1 MFLRCSRRVK
11 DGKTHEYWNV
21 VENRRL
27 ADGRV
32 AQRQVLYL
40 GEINASQR
48 EVWRKSVEV
57 HTHGA
62 RRQVALFPAGSMP
75 CDDVDAI
82 GVHLSRLRLVRPRQW
97 GACWLAL
104 SLWQQLDLDSFWL
117 PRLPA
122 SREGTPWLKVL
133 KTLVAYRLID
143 PGSEWRL
150 HRQWFDASA
159 MADLLDADFALAEK
173 NTLYR
178 CLDRLVEHKDELF
191 KFLVSRWGEL
201 FGAKF
206 DVLLYD
212 LTSTY
217 FETHEER
224 GPEDLRQFGYSR
236 DKRGDCRQVVIA
248 LIVTPEGFP
257 LSYEVLAGNTADS
270 TTLSGFLE
278 RIEQRYG
285 RANRIWVMDRGIPTE
300 DSLAQMRAKGA
311 SYLVGTPKGRLSKLE
326 RGFVDQP
333 WAHIRD
339 GVQVKRLATDE
350 DVYVLAQSDARIDKE
365 RGMRRRRLRSYL
377 GRLRELQ
384 GQTLTRDQ
392 LLMKLGAARHEAGRA
407 ASLVQVTLTETVVL
421 EQEKT
426 ASAAQPAVTT
436 EPAAAAQPAPTVET
450 AAAAEPAAKAPVHA
464 KPKGSRATKTRS
476 KEKAQPAPSMTFR
489 LDRAK
494 LRKSRRREGRYLLR
508 TNLDAQQPERLW
520 TFYIQLTEV
529 EQAFKELKSDLAVRP
544 IFHRTEDRIEAHI
557 FVAFLAYCLQ
567 VTLKA
572 KLRAVAAGLTP
583 AEVIAKFKTMQ
594 MVDVHLP
601 TTDGRELLL
610 SRYTQPEPEHRML
623 LQHLRLS
630 LPEQPPPK
638 ISAQEVHR
646 QHPEPAPV

>member
-11 DGKTHEYWNV
+11 DGKAHEYWNL

-48 EVWRKSVEV
+48 EAWRKTIEV
-57 HTHGA
+57 QEQGA

-75 CDDVDAI
+75 ADDVDAI
-82 GVHLSRLRLVRPRQW
+82 GVRLSELRVERPRQW

-104 SLWQQLDLDSFWL
+104 NLWQQLELDSFWR
-117 PRLPA
+117 PRLRP

-159 MADLLDADFALAEK
+159 MADLLDCDFALAEK

-178 CLDRLVEHKDELF
+178 CLDRLVEHKDALF
-191 KFLVSRWGEL
+191 KFLKRRWGEL
-201 FGAKF
+201 FGTKF

-217 FETHEER
+217 FESDVER
-224 GPEDLRQFGYSR
+224 APEDLRQYGYSR

-270 TTLSGFLE
+270 TTLSDFLD
-278 RIEQRYG
+278 RIERRYG

-300 DSLAQMRAKGA
+300 ESLAKMRAMGA
-311 SYLVGTPKGRLSKLE
+311 SYLVGTPKGRLTRLE
-326 RGFVDQP
+326 QAFLGQP
-333 WAHIRD
+333 WARVRE
-339 GVQVKRLATDE
+339 GVQVKRLATEE

-365 RGMRRRRLRSYL
+365 RGMRRKRLRRYVD
-377 GRLRELQ
+377 RLQALQ
-384 GQTLTRDQ
+384 GQALTRDQ
-392 LLMKLGAARHEAGRA
+392 LLMKLGAAKHEAGRA
-407 ASLVQVTLTETVVL
+407 ANLVQVTIPKASA
-421 EQEKT
+421 KT
-426 ASAAQPAVTT
+426 ASL
-436 EPAAAAQPAPTVET
+436 EFE
-450 AAAAEPAAKAPVHA
+450 
-464 KPKGSRATKTRS
+464 
-476 KEKAQPAPSMTFR
+476 

-494 LRKSRRREGRYLLR
+494 LRQVRRREGRYLLR
-508 TNLDAQQPERLW
+508 TNLGAQEPERLW

-529 EQAFKELKSDLAVRP
+529 EQAFKELKHDLAVRP
-544 IFHRTEDRIEAHI
+544 IFHHNEHRIEAHI

-572 KLRAVAAGLTP
+572 NLRPLAGGLTP
-583 AEVIAKFKTMQ
+583 REVITKFKTMQ
-594 MVDVHLP
+594 MVDVHIP
-601 TTDGRELLL
+601 TTDARELVL
-610 SRYTQPEPEHRML
+610 SRYTQPEAEHRLL
-623 LQHLRLS
+623 LQRLQLR

-638 ISAQEVHR
+638 ITAPQVRQQAPAASAV
-646 QHPEPAPV
+646 

>member
-1 MFLRCSRRVK
+1 MFLRCQRRKK
-11 DGKTHEYWNV
+11 DGKVHEYWSV
-21 VENRRL
+21 VESRRL

-32 AQRQVLYL
+32 VQRQVLYL
-40 GEINASQR
+40 GEVNASQR
-48 EVWRKSVEV
+48 EAWRKTIEV
-57 HTHGA
+57 CDEGR

-82 GVHLSRLRLVRPRQW
+82 GVRLSELRLEHPRQW

-104 SLWQQLDLDSFWL
+104 QLWQALELDSFWR
-117 PRLPA
+117 PRLRP

-150 HRQWFDASA
+150 HRQWYDASA
-159 MADLLDADFALAEK
+159 MADLLEADFGLAEK

-178 CLDRLVEHKDELF
+178 CLDKLVAHKDELF
-191 KFLVSRWGEL
+191 KFLLRRWGEL

-217 FETHEER
+217 FETDEDR

-257 LSYEVLAGNTADS
+257 LSYEVMSGDTADS

-300 DSLAQMRAKGA
+300 DSLAKMRAMGA
-311 SYLVGTPKGRLSKLE
+311 SYLVGTPKGRLTKLE
-326 RGFVDQP
+326 QAFLNKP
-333 WAHIRD
+333 WAKVRE
-339 GVQVKRLATDE
+339 GVQVKRLATEE
-350 DVYVLAQSDARIDKE
+350 DVYVLAMSDARIGKE
-365 RGMRRRRLRSYL
+365 RGMRRKRLRRYVD
-377 GRLRELQ
+377 RLQALQ

-392 LLMKLGAARHEAGRA
+392 LLMKLGAARHDAGRA
-407 ASLVQVTLTETVVL
+407 AGLVKVTIPKAATT
-421 EQEKT
+421 T
-426 ASAAQPAVTT
+426 ASLEFT
-436 EPAAAAQPAPTVET
+436 
-450 AAAAEPAAKAPVHA
+450 
-464 KPKGSRATKTRS
+464 
-476 KEKAQPAPSMTFR
+476 
-489 LDRAK
+489 LDRAR
-494 LRKSRRREGRYLLR
+494 LRQVRRREGRYLLR
-508 TNLDAQQPERLW
+508 TNLTAQQPDALW

-529 EQAFKELKSDLAVRP
+529 EQAFKEIKHDLAIRP
-544 IFHRTEDRIEAHI
+544 IFHRTEPRIEAHI

-572 KLRAVAAGLTP
+572 KLRALAGGTTP
-583 AEVIAKFKTMQ
+583 REVIEKFKMMQ
-594 MVDVHLP
+594 MVDVQLP
-601 TTDGRELLL
+601 TTDGRELTL
-610 SRYTQPEPEHRML
+610 SRYTQPEPQHRML
-623 LQHLRLS
+623 LDQLRLS
-630 LPEQPPPK
+630 LPSQPPPK
-638 ISAQEVHR
+638 ITAAQARQSTSAL
-646 QHPEPAPV
+646 AM

>member
-11 DGKTHEYWNV
+11 DGKVHEYWNL

-48 EVWRKSVEV
+48 EAWRKTIEV
-57 HTHGA
+57 QDEGT

-75 CDDVDAI
+75 ADEVDAI
-82 GVHLSRLRLVRPRQW
+82 GVRLSELSLRRPRQW
-97 GACWLAL
+97 GACWMAL
-104 SLWQQLDLDSFWL
+104 QLWQQLELDGFWRS
-117 PRLPA
+117 RLRA

-150 HRQWFDASA
+150 HREWFDASA
-159 MADLLDADFALAEK
+159 MADLLDSDFALAEK

-191 KFLVSRWGEL
+191 KYLKRRWGEL
-201 FGAKF
+201 FAAKF
-206 DVLLYD
+206 EVLLYD

-217 FETHEER
+217 FETDVER
-224 GPEDLRQFGYSR
+224 GPDDLRQFGYSR

-257 LSYEVLAGNTADS
+257 LSYEVMTGNTADS
-270 TTLSGFLE
+270 TTLSDFLD

-300 DSLAQMRAKGA
+300 DSLAKMRAIGA

-326 RGFVDQP
+326 QSFLDQP
-333 WAHIRD
+333 WAQVRQ
-339 GVQVKRLATDE
+339 GVQVKQLATEE

-365 RGMRRRRLRSYL
+365 RGMRRKRLRRYVD
-377 GRLRELQ
+377 RLQ
-384 GQTLTRDQ
+384 AIGAQSLTRDQ
-392 LLMKLGAARHEAGRA
+392 LLMKLGAAKHEAGRA
-407 ASLVQVTLTETVVL
+407 ANLVTVTVPKSSA
-421 EQEKT
+421 KT
-426 ASAAQPAVTT
+426 ASLEFQ
-436 EPAAAAQPAPTVET
+436 
-450 AAAAEPAAKAPVHA
+450 
-464 KPKGSRATKTRS
+464 
-476 KEKAQPAPSMTFR
+476 

-494 LRKSRRREGRYLLR
+494 LRQVRRREGRYLLR
-508 TNLDAQQPERLW
+508 TNLDAQQPARLW

-544 IFHRTEDRIEAHI
+544 IFHRNEQRIEAHI

-572 KLRAVAAGLTP
+572 NLRPLASGLTP
-583 AEVIAKFKTMQ
+583 REVLAKFKSIQ
-594 MVDVHLP
+594 MVDVHIP
-601 TTDGRELLL
+601 TTDAREITL

-623 LQHLRLS
+623 LQQLQLRL
-630 LPEQPPPK
+630 PAQPPPK
-638 ISAQEVHR
+638 ITPAQVRHVA
-646 QHPEPAPV
+646 PAANVVKTFGL

>member
-11 DGKTHEYWNV
+11 DGKAHEYWNL

-48 EVWRKSVEV
+48 EAWRKTVEV
-57 HTHGA
+57 HEQGT

-75 CDDVDAI
+75 ADDVDAI
-82 GVHLSRLRLVRPRQW
+82 GVRLSELRVERPRQW
-97 GACWLAL
+97 GACWLAMD
-104 SLWQQLDLDSFWL
+104 LWQQLELDSFWRS
-117 PRLPA
+117 RLRP

-159 MADLLDADFALAEK
+159 MADLLDSDFALAEK

-191 KFLVSRWGEL
+191 KFLKRRWGEL

-217 FETHEER
+217 FESDVER
-224 GPEDLRQFGYSR
+224 SEADLRQYGYSR

-270 TTLSGFLE
+270 TTLSEFLD
-278 RIEQRYG
+278 RIERRYG
-285 RANRIWVMDRGIPTE
+285 RANRIWVMDRGVPTE
-300 DSLAQMRAKGA
+300 DSLAKMRAMGA
-311 SYLVGTPKGRLSKLE
+311 SYLVGTPKGRLTRLE
-326 RGFVDQP
+326 QAFCGQP
-333 WAHIRD
+333 WARVRE

-365 RGMRRRRLRSYL
+365 RGMRRKRLRRYVD
-377 GRLRELQ
+377 RLLALQ
-384 GQTLTRDQ
+384 AQVLTRDL

-407 ASLVQVTLTETVVL
+407 ANLVQVTIPKASA
-421 EQEKT
+421 KT
-426 ASAAQPAVTT
+426 ASL
-436 EPAAAAQPAPTVET
+436 E
-450 AAAAEPAAKAPVHA
+450 
-464 KPKGSRATKTRS
+464 
-476 KEKAQPAPSMTFR
+476 FR
-489 LDRAK
+489 LDRAR
-494 LRKSRRREGRYLLR
+494 LRQVRRREGRYLLR
-508 TNLDAQQPERLW
+508 TNLTAGAPEQLW

-529 EQAFKELKSDLAVRP
+529 EQAFKELKHDLAVRP
-544 IFHRTEDRIEAHI
+544 IFHHSEQRIEAHI

-572 KLRAVAAGLTP
+572 NLRPLAHGITP
-583 AEVIAKFKTMQ
+583 REVIAKFKTMQ
-594 MVDVHLP
+594 MVDVCIP
-601 TTDGRELLL
+601 TTDGRELVLP
-610 SRYTQPEPEHRML
+610 RYTQPEPEHRVL
-623 LQHLRLS
+623 LQRLQLR

-638 ISAQEVHR
+638 ITPAQAR
-646 QHPEPAPV
+646 QHAPAATAV

>member
-11 DGKTHEYWNV
+11 DGKAHEYWNL

-48 EVWRKSVEV
+48 EAWRKTVEV
-57 HTHGA
+57 HEQGT

-75 CDDVDAI
+75 ADDVDAI
-82 GVHLSRLRLVRPRQW
+82 GVRLSELRVERPRQW
-97 GACWLAL
+97 GACWLAMD
-104 SLWQQLDLDSFWL
+104 LWQQLELDSFWRS
-117 PRLPA
+117 RLRP

-143 PGSEWRL
+143 PGSEWKL

-159 MADLLDADFALAEK
+159 MADLLDSDFALAEK

-191 KFLVSRWGEL
+191 KFLKRRWGEL

-217 FETHEER
+217 FESDVER

-236 DKRGDCRQVVIA
+236 DKRSDCRQVVIA

-270 TTLSGFLE
+270 TTLSEFLD
-278 RIEQRYG
+278 RIERRYG

-300 DSLAQMRAKGA
+300 ESLAKMRAMGA
-311 SYLVGTPKGRLSKLE
+311 SYLVGTPKGRLTKLE
-326 RGFVDQP
+326 QAFCGQP
-333 WAHIRD
+333 WARVRE
-339 GVQVKRLATDE
+339 GVQVKRLATEE

-365 RGMRRRRLRSYL
+365 RGMRRKRLRRYVD
-377 GRLRELQ
+377 RLLALQ
-384 GQTLTRDQ
+384 AQVLTRDL

-407 ASLVQVTLTETVVL
+407 ANLVQVTIPKASA
-421 EQEKT
+421 KT
-426 ASAAQPAVTT
+426 ASL
-436 EPAAAAQPAPTVET
+436 E
-450 AAAAEPAAKAPVHA
+450 
-464 KPKGSRATKTRS
+464 
-476 KEKAQPAPSMTFR
+476 FR
-489 LDRAK
+489 LDRAR
-494 LRKSRRREGRYLLR
+494 LRQVRRREGRYLLR
-508 TNLDAQQPERLW
+508 TNLTAGAPEQLW

-529 EQAFKELKSDLAVRP
+529 EQAFKELKHDLAVRP
-544 IFHRTEDRIEAHI
+544 IFHHSEQRIEAHI

-572 KLRAVAAGLTP
+572 NLRPLAHGITP
-583 AEVIAKFKTMQ
+583 REVIAKFKTMQ
-594 MVDVHLP
+594 MVDVCIP
-601 TTDGRELLL
+601 TTDGRELVLP
-610 SRYTQPEPEHRML
+610 RYTQPEPEHRVL
-623 LQHLRLS
+623 LQRLQLR

-638 ISAQEVHR
+638 ITPAQAR
-646 QHPEPAPV
+646 QHAPAATAV

>member
-11 DGKTHEYWNV
+11 DGKAHEYWNL

-48 EVWRKSVEV
+48 EAWRKTIEV
-57 HTHGA
+57 QEQGA

-75 CDDVDAI
+75 ADDVDAI
-82 GVHLSRLRLVRPRQW
+82 GVRLSELRVERPRQW
-97 GACWLAL
+97 GACWLAME
-104 SLWQQLDLDSFWL
+104 LWQQLELDSFWRS
-117 PRLPA
+117 RLRA

-178 CLDRLVEHKDELF
+178 CLDRLAPHKDELF
-191 KFLVSRWGEL
+191 KFLKRRWGEL

-217 FETHEER
+217 FETDVER

-270 TTLSGFLE
+270 TTLSEFLD

-285 RANRIWVMDRGIPTE
+285 RASRIWVMDRGIPTE
-300 DSLAQMRAKGA
+300 DSLAKMRAMGA
-311 SYLVGTPKGRLSKLE
+311 SYLVGTPKGRLTKLE
-326 RGFVDQP
+326 QAFCGQP
-333 WAHIRD
+333 WARVRE
-339 GVQVKRLATDE
+339 GVQVKRLATEE

-365 RGMRRRRLRSYL
+365 RGMRRKRLRRYVD
-377 GRLRELQ
+377 RLQALQ
-384 GQTLTRDQ
+384 GQVLTRDQ

-407 ASLVQVTLTETVVL
+407 ANLVQLTIP
-421 EQEKT
+421 QASAKT
-426 ASAAQPAVTT
+426 ASL
-436 EPAAAAQPAPTVET
+436 E
-450 AAAAEPAAKAPVHA
+450 
-464 KPKGSRATKTRS
+464 
-476 KEKAQPAPSMTFR
+476 FR
-489 LDRAK
+489 LDRAR
-494 LRKSRRREGRYLLR
+494 LRQVRRREGRYLLR
-508 TNLDAQQPERLW
+508 TNLTAGAPEQLW

-529 EQAFKELKSDLAVRP
+529 EQAFKELKHDLAVRP
-544 IFHRTEDRIEAHI
+544 IFHHSEQRIEAHI

-572 KLRAVAAGLTP
+572 NLRPLAGGITP
-583 AEVIAKFKTMQ
+583 REVIAKFKTMQ
-594 MVDVHLP
+594 MVDVCLP
-601 TTDGRELLL
+601 TTDGRELVL
-610 SRYTQPEPEHRML
+610 SRYTQPEPEHRVL
-623 LQHLRLS
+623 LQRLQ
-630 LPEQPPPK
+630 LPPK
-638 ISAQEVHR
+638 ITPAQARHQASA
-646 QHPEPAPV
+646 ATAL

>member
-1 MFLRCSRRVK
+1 MFLRCTRRVK
-11 DGKTHEYWNV
+11 NGKAHEYWNL

-48 EVWRKSVEV
+48 EAWRKTIEV
-57 HTHGA
+57 QEQGA

-75 CDDVDAI
+75 ADDVDAI
-82 GVHLSRLRLVRPRQW
+82 GVRLSELRVERPRQW

-104 SLWQQLDLDSFWL
+104 DLWQQLELDSFWR
-117 PRLPA
+117 PRLRP

-159 MADLLDADFALAEK
+159 MADLLESDFALAEK

-191 KFLVSRWGEL
+191 KFLKRRWGEL

-217 FETHEER
+217 FESDVER

-257 LSYEVLAGNTADS
+257 LSYEVLSGNTADS
-270 TTLSGFLE
+270 TTLSDFLD
-278 RIEQRYG
+278 RIERRYG

-300 DSLAQMRAKGA
+300 DSLAKMRAMGA
-311 SYLVGTPKGRLSKLE
+311 SYLVGTPKGRLTKLE
-326 RGFVDQP
+326 QAFLGQP
-333 WAHIRD
+333 WARVRE
-339 GVQVKRLATDE
+339 GVQVKRVATEE

-365 RGMRRRRLRSYL
+365 RGMRRKRLRRYVD
-377 GRLRELQ
+377 RLQALR
-384 GQTLTRDQ
+384 GQVLARDQ
-392 LLMKLGAARHEAGRA
+392 LLMKLGAAKHEAGRA
-407 ASLVQVTLTETVVL
+407 ANLVQVTIPKTSA
-421 EQEKT
+421 KT
-426 ASAAQPAVTT
+426 ASL
-436 EPAAAAQPAPTVET
+436 EFE
-450 AAAAEPAAKAPVHA
+450 
-464 KPKGSRATKTRS
+464 
-476 KEKAQPAPSMTFR
+476 

-494 LRKSRRREGRYLLR
+494 LRQVRRREGRYLLR
-508 TNLDAQQPERLW
+508 TNLGAQEPERLW

-529 EQAFKELKSDLAVRP
+529 EQAFDCLSYCTPSYV
-544 IFHRTEDRIEAHI
+544 IECQGSADP
-557 FVAFLAYCLQ
+557 
-567 VTLKA
+567 
-572 KLRAVAAGLTP
+572 R
-583 AEVIAKFKTMQ
+583 
-594 MVDVHLP
+594 
-601 TTDGRELLL
+601 RELTGHA
-610 SRYTQPEPEHRML
+610 RPGRRGIHRDRADEWSMA
-623 LQHLRLS
+623 HCGR
-630 LPEQPPPK
+630 PAWPRDP
-638 ISAQEVHR
+638 SAGSASTR
-646 QHPEPAPV
+646 SCA